1 MSRSKSWRKI
11 PRHKTPKWVKRY
23 IPGCKAG
30 VSNEVNRNTLYVKGR
45 YYTYKIVA
53 AFNDDGGIGVR
64 IYRRKRSK
72 KTKMHKLIKKKPSY
86 KKEREMKI
94 KRAIKRAIA
103 TLTIL
108 AILAVA
114 GYFLYPAFQSGEI
127 QSSFQSVGE
136 NIGGWWNE
144 SGNYSPP
151 ATLSKPEINISELEK
166 QIHDLINEERE
177 KRGLPALAWNDK
189 LNIIA
194 RKHSQDMANR
204 NYFAHSDPEGHDFS
218 YRYRQEGFNC
228 EVRVGNYI
236 YMGAENIFQN
246 NLYSSVT
253 YYGGVPSYDWNTQEE
268 IAESTVQG
276 WMNSPGHRQNI
287 LTAYW
292 ESEGIGVAISDDDK
306 VYITEDFC

>member
-1 MSRSKSWRKI
+1 MPRKI
-11 PRHKTPKWVKRY
+11 DLTGWEEIDETKIPQWVYKRAYKMADKTGRWEGIY
-23 IPGCKAG
+23 LTG
-30 VSNEVNRNTLYVKGR
+30 EHYR
-45 YYTYKIVA
+45 YYIEHLGGQGTIAYRKLRYK
-53 AFNDDGGIGVR
+53 
-64 IYRRKRSK
+64 YR
-72 KTKMHKLIKKKPSY
+72 
-86 KKEREMKI
+86 KEREMKI
-94 KRAIKRAIA
+94 KKAIIA
-103 TLTIL
+103 L

-114 GYFLYPAFQSGEI
+114 GYFLYPAFQSDGM

-136 NIGGWWNE
+136 DVGSWWNE
-144 SGNYSPP
+144 TGNYSPSV
-151 ATLSKPEINISELEK
+151 TSSKPEINIQELEK

-177 KRGLPALAWNDK
+177 KRGLPTLAWNDK
-189 LNIIA
+189 LSVIA

-218 YRYRQEGFNC
+218 YRYQQEGFNC
-228 EVRVGNYI
+228 DVRVGNYI
-236 YMGAENIFQN
+236 YKGAENIFQN

-253 YYGGVPSYDWNTQEE
+253 YYGGIPSYDWNSQDE

-292 ESEGIGVAISDDDK
+292 KSEGIGVAISRDDK

>member
-1 MSRSKSWRKI
+1 MARKI
-11 PRHKTPKWVKRY
+11 DLSRWKELREGEIPRWVNKKIDKLDWRGIRTVTILKGKHFKY
-23 IPGCKAG
+23 CLVPEPVEQG
-30 VSNEVNRNTLYVKGR
+30 VWH
-45 YYTYKIVA
+45 YKV
-53 AFNDDGGIGVR
+53 
-64 IYRRKRSK
+64 YRRLR
-72 KTKMHKLIKKKPSY
+72 Y
-86 KKEREMKI
+86 KYRKERGRKI
-94 KRAIKRAIA
+94 KNAIIIIA
-103 TLTIL
+103 LI
-108 AILAVA
+108 ILAVSF
-114 GYFLYPAFQSGEI
+114 GYFLYPIFQSGEI

-136 NIGGWWNE
+136 DIGSWWNE

-151 ATLSKPEINISELEK
+151 ATLSKPEINIQELKK

-177 KRGLPALAWNDK
+177 KRGLSALAWNDK
-189 LNIIA
+189 LSVIA

-218 YRYRQEGFNC
+218 YRYQQEGFNC
-228 EVRVGNYI
+228 EVRVGSYI

-253 YYGGVPSYDWNTQEE
+253 YYGGIPSYDWNSQDE

-292 ESEGIGVAISDDDK
+292 KSEGIGVAISDDDK

>member
-1 MSRSKSWRKI
+1 
-11 PRHKTPKWVKRY
+11 
-23 IPGCKAG
+23 
-30 VSNEVNRNTLYVKGR
+30 
-45 YYTYKIVA
+45 
-53 AFNDDGGIGVR
+53 
-64 IYRRKRSK
+64 
-72 KTKMHKLIKKKPSY
+72 
-86 KKEREMKI
+86 MKI
-94 KRAIKRAIA
+94 KKAIIA
-103 TLTIL
+103 L

-114 GYFLYPAFQSGEI
+114 GYFLYPAFQSDGM
-127 QSSFQSVGE
+127 QSSFQSVEGD
-136 NIGGWWNE
+136 ISSWWNE
-144 SGNYSPP
+144 TGNYSPSV
-151 ATLSKPEINISELEK
+151 TSSKPEINIPELEK
-166 QIHDLINEERE
+166 QIHDLINEERG
-177 KRGLPALAWNDK
+177 KRGLSALAWNDK

-218 YRYRQEGFNC
+218 YRYQQEGFNC

-236 YMGAENIFQN
+236 YQGAENIFQN

-253 YYGGVPSYDWNTQEE
+253 YYGEIPSYDWNSQDE

-292 ESEGIGVAISDDDK
+292 KSEGIGVAISDDDK

>member
-1 MSRSKSWRKI
+1 
-11 PRHKTPKWVKRY
+11 
-23 IPGCKAG
+23 
-30 VSNEVNRNTLYVKGR
+30 
-45 YYTYKIVA
+45 
-53 AFNDDGGIGVR
+53 
-64 IYRRKRSK
+64 
-72 KTKMHKLIKKKPSY
+72 
-86 KKEREMKI
+86 MKI
-94 KRAIKRAIA
+94 KKAIIA
-103 TLTIL
+103 L

-114 GYFLYPAFQSGEI
+114 GYFLYPAFQSDGM
-127 QSSFQSVGE
+127 QSSFQSVEGD
-136 NIGGWWNE
+136 ISSWWNE
-144 SGNYSPP
+144 TGNYSPSV
-151 ATLSKPEINISELEK
+151 TSSKPEINIQELEK

-177 KRGLPALAWNDK
+177 KRGLSALAWNDK
-189 LNIIA
+189 LSVIA

-218 YRYRQEGFNC
+218 YRYQQEGFNC
-228 EVRVGNYI
+228 DVRVGNYI

-253 YYGGVPSYDWNTQEE
+253 YYGGIPSYDWNSQDE

-292 ESEGIGVAISDDDK
+292 KSEGIGVAISDDDK